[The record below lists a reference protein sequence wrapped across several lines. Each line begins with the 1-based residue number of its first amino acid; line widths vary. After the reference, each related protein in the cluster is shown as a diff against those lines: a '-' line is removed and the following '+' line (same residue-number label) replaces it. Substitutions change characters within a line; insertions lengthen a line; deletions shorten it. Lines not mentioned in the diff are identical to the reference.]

1 MKTALAIITFILA
14 SVIVIEEYRIRRIE
28 SAPVTVTV
36 IRDTVTVD
44 APVPVSVAET
54 GQIRTKLP
62 VVAKSAGEPERTAET
77 GETDESPPIDNLP
90 AVADS
95 AEVIIPISTKVY
107 EDSLYRA
114 VVSGY
119 NASLDSIRIYRNTVY
134 VDHFREVT
142 KKVNPGRWSF
152 GVQVGYGMDFKGLHP
167 YFGIGI
173 GYRLFEF

>member
-1 MKTALAIITFILA
+1 MKKALAVIIFILV

-36 IRDTVTVD
+36 IHDTITITTP
-44 APVPVSVAET
+44 APVSVAET
-54 GQIRTKLP
+54 GQIRAKLP
-62 VVAKSAGEPERTAET
+62 VVAKSAGVSEKTPEMDGKYEL
-77 GETDESPPIDNLP
+77 PPVDNLP

-119 NASLDSIRIYRNTVY
+119 NASLDSIRVYRNTVY

-142 KKVNPGRWSF
+142 KMVKPGRWSF
-152 GVQVGYGMDFKGLHP
+152 GVQVGYGTDFKGLHP